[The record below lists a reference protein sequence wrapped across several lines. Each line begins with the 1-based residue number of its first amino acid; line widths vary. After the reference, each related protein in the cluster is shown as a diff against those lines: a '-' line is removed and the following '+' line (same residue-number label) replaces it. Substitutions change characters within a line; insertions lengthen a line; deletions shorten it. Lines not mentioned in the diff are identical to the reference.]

1 MHTVTNMRK
10 YFVAIA
16 LGALAM
22 SSVACSDIVGGYG
35 GSSIE
40 GSYELRT
47 FNGFTLPTIASS
59 NAFEQRDILE
69 ETFTIYSDG
78 TYTDDYTLRI
88 SNQSGQRTE
97 TFRDTGTYQQNNTAL
112 VFRDS
117 ATGDQFNGS
126 VTGNVLTV
134 TYLGDVY
141 VYQR

>member
-1 MHTVTNMRK
+1 MRK
-10 YFVAIA
+10 HFLGVA

-22 SSVACSDIVGGYG
+22 SSVACSDIVGGL
-35 GSSIE
+35 GSYNIT
-40 GSYELRT
+40 GSYELMT
-47 FNGFTLPTIASS
+47 FNGSSLPTVAY
-59 NAFEQRDILE
+59 NDGFEQRDILE

-88 SNQSGQRTE
+88 SSQSGQSNQ
-97 TFRDTGTYQQNNTAL
+97 TFRDTGTYQQNNTAIQ
-112 VFRDS
+112 FRDS
-117 ATGDQFNGS
+117 ATGDVFSGS